1 MSVTQQRIVN
11 PPELILFGLWVL
23 ITFLLGLTAW
33 LLEGGARVV
42 ILDMLH
48 WTSAF
53 ALSLA
58 LAWRGMRLAATHD
71 ADVLFWLVLGAGLM
85 LVGQLVWN
93 LQVLAGWNPFPSLA
107 DVLFLAV
114 GPLWMIGLMRA
125 LKLHLP
131 ADRFH
136 SAMLDICGMV
146 FALLALVLTL
156 YVPHGEEIS
165 LIALLVLVFYPVS
178 FLSAAFFA
186 LLMIPGMALRMAPA
200 HLLLMVGITAYGLT
214 WMQWNLMVL
223 DGQLQAGMLFNMAF
237 GVSALLLGLGAR
249 FWRIEVRQEPGYLN
263 ACERVMNHVPLLA
276 MLLALA
282 LLFHFFYALTETGF
296 ERGIIFVCCLLTL
309 LLVGVRQTHMLE
321 VLERLR
327 QAETAILQNQEQ
339 MFRLAHYDALTH
351 LPNRL
356 FFENQMEH
364 ALQMAAR
371 RHDRVAFMLVDLD
384 HFKQIN
390 DIYGHRTG
398 DMLLCEASARI
409 SRSLDDRCTLARMS
423 GDEFMVM
430 VEQCRSRTEVAQL
443 AEGILQGFSKPCL
456 ESGREPHF
464 VTASIGISLYP
475 DDASTV
481 MELVRNADLALN
493 QVKSSNR
500 NSYCFYLQE
509 YTLIARKRL
518 ELSTLL
524 HRALPEGQ
532 FHVLYQPQMDA
543 AGRLVGAE
551 ALLRWTVHGQPVS
564 PEDFIP
570 LAESTGLIVPIGEW
584 IFRSVCRQ
592 LRQWRQGGV
601 EIGAVSINISAVQL
615 RRPELARQL
624 LDIAREEGTSP
635 DTIMLEVTESEMLDD
650 EVIPTVVALR
660 EAGFGLSIDDFGTGQ
675 SSLVKLKKL
684 PAGELKIDKA
694 FVRDIAHDEGDR
706 QICAMI
712 LALSHA
718 LGLTVV
724 AEGVETPEQFRLL
737 RGMGCHRFQGWLFSP
752 AVEADALVM
761 AIPGLMAGLPGNDA
775 GNTPITDGAASCD
788 TV

>member
-1 MSVTQQRIVN
+1 MRQQIVS
-11 PPELILFGLWVL
+11 PVEPTLFGLWVL
-23 ITFLLGLTAW
+23 ITFLLGLAAW

-42 ILDMLH
+42 ILDILH

-58 LAWRGMRLAATHD
+58 LAWRGMQLAPAND
-71 ADVLFWLVLGAGLM
+71 AGVLFWIVLGAGL
-85 LVGQLVWN
+85 LLIGQLVWN
-93 LQVLAGWNPFPSLA
+93 LQVLAGWNPFPSPA
-107 DVLFLAV
+107 DALFLAV

-200 HLLLMVGITAYGLT
+200 HLLLMVGITAYGIT

-223 DGQLQAGMLFNMAF
+223 DGELQAGMMFNIAF

-249 FWRIEVRQEPGYLN
+249 FWRIEVRREPGYLN

-282 LLFHFFYALTETGF
+282 LLFHFFYALTEAGF

-327 QAETAILQNQEQ
+327 QAEKAVLQNQEQ

-371 RHDRVAFMLVDLD
+371 RHDRMAFMLVDLD

-398 DMLLCEASARI
+398 DALLCEASARI
-409 SRSLDDRCTLARMS
+409 CGALDSRCTLARMG
-423 GDEFMVM
+423 GDEFMIL
-430 VEQCRSRTEVAQL
+430 VEQCRSRTEAARL
-443 AEGILQGFSKPCL
+443 AEKILQSFSQPWL
-456 ESGREPHF
+456 ESEIDPHF
-464 VTASIGISLYP
+464 ATASIGISLYP
-475 DDASTV
+475 DDAATV
-481 MELVRNADLALN
+481 VELIRNADLALN
-493 QVKSSNR
+493 QVKSSGR
-500 NSYCFYLQE
+500 NSYRFYLEE

-518 ELSTLL
+518 ELGSLL

-543 AGRLVGAE
+543 SGRLVGAE
-551 ALLRWTVHGQPVS
+551 ALLRWTVDDQSVS

-570 LAESTGLIVPIGEW
+570 LAESNGLIVPIGEW
-584 IFRSVCRQ
+584 VFRSVCRQ
-592 LRQWRQGGV
+592 LGCWRRGGV
-601 EIGAVSINISAVQL
+601 AVNAVSINISAIQL
-615 RRPELARQL
+615 RGQDFTRQL
-624 LDIAREEGTSP
+624 VAIAREEGVSP
-635 DTIMLEVTESEMLDD
+635 DVIMLEVTESEMLDD

-660 EAGFGLSIDDFGTGQ
+660 AAGFGLSIDDFGTGQ

-684 PAGELKIDKA
+684 PVSELKIDKA
-694 FVRDIAHDEGDR
+694 FVRDIAQNEGDR

-712 LALSHA
+712 LALSRA

-724 AEGVETPEQFRLL
+724 AEGVETSEQFRLL
-737 RGMGCHRFQGWLFSP
+737 RDMGCHRFQGWLFSP
-752 AVEADALVM
+752 AVEADELVM
-761 AIPGLMAGLPGNDA
+761 EMLDLVAGLPANDA
-775 GNTPITDGAASCD
+775 RNTRITDGSAPCE

>member
-1 MSVTQQRIVN
+1 MLVTRKKAFN
-11 PPELILFGLWVL
+11 PSELILFGGWGL
-23 ITFLLGLTAW
+23 ITFLFGLAAW
-33 LLEGGARVV
+33 LLEGGAWVV

-93 LQVLAGWNPFPSLA
+93 LQVLAGWNPFPSPA

-131 ADRFH
+131 VDRFH

-146 FALLALVLTL
+146 FALLALVLIL
-156 YVPHGEEIS
+156 YMPHGEQFS
-165 LIALLVLVFYPVS
+165 LTALLVLVFYPVG
-178 FLSAAFFA
+178 FFSAAFFA
-186 LLMIPGMALRMAPA
+186 LLMIPAMALRPTPA
-200 HLLLMVGITAYGLT
+200 HLLLVAGIIVHGLT
-214 WMQWNLMVL
+214 WMQWNLML
-223 DGQLQAGMLFNMAF
+223 LNGELQAGMAFNMAF
-237 GVSALLLGLGAR
+237 GLGALLLGLGAR
-249 FWRIEVRQEPGYLN
+249 CWRIEVRHEPGYLN

-282 LLFHFFYALTETGF
+282 LLFHFFHALEEGGL
-296 ERGIIFVCCLLTL
+296 ERGIIFACCLFAL

-339 MFRLAHYDALTH
+339 MFRLAHFDALTH

-364 ALQMAAR
+364 ALQIAAR
-371 RHDRVAFMLVDLD
+371 RRDRVAFMLVDLD
-384 HFKQIN
+384 HFNQIN
-390 DIYGHRTG
+390 DIYGHHTG
-398 DMLLCEASARI
+398 DRLLCEVSARI
-409 SRSLDDRCTLARMS
+409 ERSLDGRCTLARMG
-423 GDEFMVM
+423 GDEFMVL
-430 VEQCRSRTEVAQL
+430 VEQCRSRTEVARL
-443 AEGILQGFSKPCL
+443 AEGILQSFSLPWL
-456 ESGREPHF
+456 GSGIDPHF
-464 VTASIGISLYP
+464 ATASIGISLYP
-475 DDASTV
+475 DDATTV
-481 MELVRNADLALN
+481 VELIRNADLALN
-493 QVKSSNR
+493 QVKSSGR
-500 NSYCFYLQE
+500 NGYCFYLEE
-509 YTLIARKRL
+509 YTHIARKRL
-518 ELSTLL
+518 ELSSLL

-532 FHVLYQPQMDA
+532 MQVMYQPQLDA
-543 AGRLVGAE
+543 IGQPVGAE
-551 ALLRWTVHGQPVS
+551 ALLRWSVDGQPVS

-570 LAESTGLIVPIGEW
+570 LAEANGLIVPIGEW
-584 IFRSVCRQ
+584 VFRSVCRQ
-592 LRQWRQGGV
+592 LGCWRRDGV
-601 EIGAVSINISAVQL
+601 AVNTVSINISAIQL
-615 RRPELARQL
+615 RGQDFARKL
-624 LDIAREEGTSP
+624 VGIAREEGVP
-635 DTIMLEVTESEMLDD
+635 PEAIMLEVTESEMLDD
-650 EVIPTVVALR
+650 DIVATVMALR
-660 EAGFGLSIDDFGTGQ
+660 EVGFGLSIDDFGTGQ

-684 PAGELKIDKA
+684 PVSELKIDKA

-737 RGMGCHRFQGWLFSP
+737 RDMGCHRFQGWLFSP
-752 AVEADALVM
+752 AVEADELVM
-761 AIPGLMAGLPGNDA
+761 AMPDLMAMFSRGHA
-775 GNTPITDGAASCD
+775 
-788 TV
+788 